1 MSSVVKVSEAP
12 RSGWYPDPEGGA
24 RLRWWDGGD
33 WTDRYRTRP
42 DETATNQ
49 RQPTATDAGFD
60 TQTWGAAADIPQT
73 TQAVVDQVR
82 IAARQEA
89 QYAAQEFERRAREI
103 TGSIP
108 PLISQ
113 YTNKFVR
120 FLRIG
125 VTLAFVVLVIWI
137 AYQLWVQKSIFDWI
151 GDRIDNLTDE
161 NASGVVV
168 SRV

>member
-1 MSSVVKVSEAP
+1 MKVSEAP

-42 DETATNQ
+42 DETTTTQ
-49 RQPTATDAGFD
+49 RQSGASTDAGLD
-60 TQTWGAAADIPQT
+60 TQTWGGAADIPQT
-73 TQAVVDQVR
+73 TQMVVDQVR
-82 IAARQEA
+82 MAARQEA
-89 QYAAQEFERRAREI
+89 HYAAQEFERRAREV
-103 TGSIP
+103 TGAIP

-125 VTLAFVVLVIWI
+125 MTLAFVALVIWI

-151 GDRIDNLTDE
+151 GDRIDNLTNE
-161 NASGVVV
+161 NASAVTF
-168 SRV
+168 RRE

>member
-1 MSSVVKVSEAP
+1 VKVSEAP
-12 RSGWYPDPEGGA
+12 QSGWYPDPEGGS

-33 WTDRYRTRP
+33 WSDRYRTRP
-42 DETATNQ
+42 DESGMQRPSTTAG
-49 RQPTATDAGFD
+49 AGPD
-60 TQTWGAAADIPQT
+60 TQTWGGSAEFPET

-82 IAARQEA
+82 MAARQEA
-89 QYAAQEFERRAREI
+89 HYAAQEFERRAREI

-120 FLRIG
+120 FVRIG
-125 VTLAFVVLVIWI
+125 LTLAIVVLVIWFG
-137 AYQLWVQKSIFDWI
+137 YQLWVQKSIFDWI

-161 NASGVVV
+161 NASAVVI
-168 SRV
+168 SRE